1 MHSVVTK
8 IDLSAPSQIHLIGAG
23 GAGMNAIGAVLCEMG
38 HHVTGSDIRESGG
51 VTRLR
56 ALGAKIMIGH
66 SSANVANSQLVARS
80 TAISDDNEEVLE
92 ARSVGATVLSRAD
105 ILAAICKLKVT
116 IAVAGTHGKT
126 TTSSMLSLALVSAG
140 LQPSFIIGGDL
151 NEIGSGSVWDSDGD
165 LFVVEA
171 DESDGTFTQLGA
183 HGVVITNIECDHL
196 DYYGSMEAIKD
207 AFEDFACAAKGPK
220 IICIDDAGA
229 GLLAKKIKDCTTYGE
244 HLDSDYRIADVT
256 LSRYSST
263 FSIFKQGELLGDC
276 ELPVPGLHN
285 ILNATAAVATGV
297 ELGAEPAKIIS
308 ALANFAGVAR
318 RFEFRGESDGVTFVD
333 DYAHL
338 PTEVEAALA
347 AARAGNWNRIIAVFQ
362 PHRYSR
368 TAELWNEFRHSFR
381 HADHLVLTEVYAAGE
396 EPQPGVTSDL
406 ILQAVLAEYPS
417 ASIEYVPQR
426 AFLKTY
432 LRKYLESGDL
442 CLTMGAGDLT
452 LLPDELQHRVG

>member
-1 MHSVVTK
+1 MTE
-8 IDLSAPSQIHLIGAG
+8 IDLSAPSEIHLIGAG
-23 GAGMNAIGAVLCEMG
+23 GAGMNGIGAVLCEMG
-38 HHVTGSDIRESGG
+38 HRVTGSDIRESAG

-56 ALGAKIMIGH
+56 ALGVQVAIGH
-66 SSANVANSQLVARS
+66 SPANVTASQLVARS
-80 TAISDDNEEVLE
+80 TAIADDNEEVLE
-92 ARSVGATVLSRAD
+92 AKSIGATVLSRAD
-105 ILAAICKLKVT
+105 ILTAICKLKVT

-140 LQPSFIIGGDL
+140 LRPSFIIGGDL
-151 NEIGSGSVWDSDGD
+151 NEIGSGSVWDRTGE

-183 HGVVITNIECDHL
+183 HAVVITNIECDHL
-196 DYYGSMEAIKD
+196 DYYGSMEAIND
-207 AFEDFACAAKGPK
+207 AFEDFASAAQGPK
-220 IICIDDAGA
+220 IICIDDVGA
-229 GLLAKKIKDCTTYGE
+229 GLLAKKLEKCTTYGE
-244 HLDSDYRIADVT
+244 HSESDYRIANVA

-263 FSIFKQGELLGDC
+263 FSIFKRGELLGHC

-285 ILNATAAVATGV
+285 VLNATAAVAAAV
-297 ELGAEPAKIIS
+297 ELGAKPEKIIS
-308 ALANFAGVAR
+308 ALAKFAGVAR
-318 RFEFRGESDGVTFVD
+318 RFEFRGERDGVTFVD

-347 AARAGNWNRIIAVFQ
+347 AAKAGDWKRVVAVFQ

-381 HADHLVLTEVYAAGE
+381 DADHLVLTDVYAAGE
-396 EPQPGVTSDL
+396 EPQPGITSDL

-417 ASIEYVPQR
+417 ASVEYLPQR
-426 AFLKTY
+426 ASLKTY
-432 LRKYLESGDL
+432 LNKYLKSGDL

-452 LLPDELQHRVG
+452 LLPDEIQHRVG

>member
-1 MHSVVTK
+1 M
-8 IDLSAPSQIHLIGAG
+8 DLSAPSEIHLIGAG
-23 GAGMNAIGAVLCEMG
+23 GAGMNGIGAVLCEMG
-38 HHVTGSDIRESGG
+38 HRVTGSDIRESAG

-56 ALGAKIMIGH
+56 ALGVQVAIGH
-66 SSANVANSQLVARS
+66 SPANVTASQLVARS
-80 TAISDDNEEVLE
+80 TAIADDNEEVLE
-92 ARSVGATVLSRAD
+92 ARSIGATVLSRAD
-105 ILAAICKLKVT
+105 ILTAICKLKVT

-140 LQPSFIIGGDL
+140 LRPSFIIGGDL
-151 NEIGSGSVWDSDGD
+151 NEIGSGSVWDRTGE

-183 HGVVITNIECDHL
+183 HAVVVTNIECDHL
-196 DYYGSMEAIKD
+196 DYYGSIEAINE
-207 AFEDFACAAKGPK
+207 AFEDFASAAQGPK
-220 IICIDDAGA
+220 IICIDDVGA
-229 GLLAKKIKDCTTYGE
+229 GLLAKKLEKCTTYGE
-244 HLDSDYRIADVT
+244 HSESDYRIANVT

-263 FSIFKQGELLGDC
+263 FSIFKRGELLGHC

-285 ILNATAAVATGV
+285 VLNATAAVAAAV
-297 ELGAEPAKIIS
+297 ELGAKPEKIIS
-308 ALANFAGVAR
+308 ALAKFAGVAR

-347 AARAGNWNRIIAVFQ
+347 AAKAGDWKRVVAVFQ

-381 HADHLVLTEVYAAGE
+381 DADHLVLTDVYAAGE
-396 EPQPGVTSDL
+396 EPQPGITSDL
-406 ILQAVLAEYPS
+406 ILQAILAEYPS
-417 ASIEYVPQR
+417 ASVEYLPQR
-426 AFLKTY
+426 ASLKTY
-432 LRKYLESGDL
+432 LNKYLKSGDL

-452 LLPDELQHRVG
+452 LLPDEIQHRVG